1 MKIPTHIRPHVSTIL
16 ILKGVVFIGIGASY
30 FLPPQHAV
38 AASLL
43 ANALWLFKL

>member
-1 MKIPTHIRPHVSTIL
+1 M
-16 ILKGVVFIGIGASY
+16 IGISASY
-30 FLPPQHAV
+30 LLPPQHAV